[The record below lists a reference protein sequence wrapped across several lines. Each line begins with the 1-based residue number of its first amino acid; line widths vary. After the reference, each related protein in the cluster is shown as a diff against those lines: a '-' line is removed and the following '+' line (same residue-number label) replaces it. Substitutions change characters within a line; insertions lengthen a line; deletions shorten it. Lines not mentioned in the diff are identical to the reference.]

1 MYRQAIAL
9 QRKSAPGQRSG
20 AQRSGARA
28 SLRFLA
34 AGLAALFLVACDGE
48 PITTAA
54 AEEPLPQVDAAVLA
68 GFQHDIDQA
77 LAAWEVPGAAIVV
90 VSHDHVLYSRGFGLR
105 NIDKDQVVTP
115 RTLFR
120 VAAATPALTST
131 LMGTLVDDNRLEWD
145 TPLADISPSLLR
157 VSPSNDLAGLL
168 SEPSSDAE
176 AADAPVDAPYV
187 LAACAAASR
196 LSESQGDAKSSFH
209 HLMQRKLFGPAG
221 MTMTALGNQL
231 PAMSEDYATP
241 YHHDAQGRLVPLAFP
256 ELDSKSP
263 IGAAST
269 AIDMARFLILHIQGG
284 IAQSGKR
291 VASPTN
297 LAETRRPRRNLADAD
312 RALWPLAGEAGRGMG
327 WVSFELAFNNQRF
340 EGFNGGVEGFSVQLG
355 FLNESGIGLVVLN
368 NKDPSSGGVAFN
380 AEVRDRLLSRLFRAE
395 YPPPSPLG

>member
-1 MYRQAIAL
+1 MYRQATAW
-9 QRKSAPGQRSG
+9 QNKRASGQWFG
-20 AQRSGARA
+20 AQTYGARA
-28 SLRFLA
+28 SLRFLGA
-34 AGLAALFLVACDGE
+34 CLAVSCLTACDGE
-48 PITTAA
+48 PVATAA
-54 AEEPLPQVDAAVLA
+54 AEEPSPQVDAAILA

-131 LMGTLVDDNRLEWD
+131 LLGTLVDDNRLEWD
-145 TPLADISPSLLR
+145 TPLVDISPALLR
-157 VSPSNDLAGLL
+157 VSQSEDLAALL

-176 AADAPVDAPYV
+176 AAGAPVDAPYV

-196 LSESQGDAKSSFH
+196 FSDGSGDPKSSFH

-231 PAMSEDYATP
+231 PAMSEDFATP
-241 YHHDAQGRLVPLAFP
+241 YHHDAQGRLVPMTFP
-256 ELDSKSP
+256 ELDAKTP
-263 IGAAST
+263 LGAAST

-297 LAETRRPRRNLADAD
+297 LAETRKSRRPLLGAD

-355 FLNESGIGLVVLN
+355 FLTQSGIGLVVLN

>member
-1 MYRQAIAL
+1 MFRQATAV
-9 QRKSAPGQRSG
+9 QCKSAPAQGLG
-20 AQRSGARA
+20 AQRYGTRA
-28 SLRFLA
+28 GLRLLG
-34 AGLAALFLVACDGE
+34 AGLAVLSLVACDGE
-48 PITTAA
+48 PVTTAV
-54 AEEPLPQVDAAVLA
+54 AEEPSPQVDAAILA

-131 LMGTLVDDNRLEWD
+131 LLGTLVDDNRLEWD
-145 TPLADISPSLLR
+145 TPLADISPALLR
-157 VSPSNDLAGLL
+157 VSQSEDLAALL

-176 AADAPVDAPYV
+176 AAGAPVDAPYV

-196 LSESQGDAKSSFH
+196 FSENSGDAKSSFH

-241 YHHDAQGRLVPLAFP
+241 YHHDAQGRLMPMNFP
-256 ELDSKSP
+256 ELDAKTP
-263 IGAAST
+263 VGAAST

-297 LAETRRPRRNLADAD
+297 LAETRKSRRPLLGAD

-340 EGFNGGVEGFSVQLG
+340 EGFNGGVEGFSVQVG
-355 FLNESGIGLVVLN
+355 FLTQSGIGLVVLN

-380 AEVRDRLLSRLFRAE
+380 AEVRDRLISRLFRAE